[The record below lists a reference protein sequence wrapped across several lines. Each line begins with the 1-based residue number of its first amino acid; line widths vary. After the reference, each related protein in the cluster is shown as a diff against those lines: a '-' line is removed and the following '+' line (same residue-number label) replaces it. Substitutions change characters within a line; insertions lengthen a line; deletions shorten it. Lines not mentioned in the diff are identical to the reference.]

1 LLRVAGAR
9 KPQWLGLVDTARGGV
24 AVILVVVAI
33 DVVRELLVAQHGL
46 ATHKG
51 LGRLVLVLE
60 RIHKV
65 GVDGRRLIFE
75 PLFASMVDDMSRE
88 IRSEP
93 DRSIASMQQICMYLA
108 SLLCLLLVLLEWRL
122 LLLLLGTERIELATD
137 DLYSSTIDDDRIS
150 NHPTSC
156 RVQRAAAREFV
167 VHARTLEDDGANDEA
182 SKPQGIVGAASS
194 SPSTGL
200 SLSPRGPDMAG
211 VRSSGGECACE
222 DEQANERMNE

>member
-1 LLRVAGAR
+1 
-9 KPQWLGLVDTARGGV
+9 
-24 AVILVVVAI
+24 
-33 DVVRELLVAQHGL
+33 
-46 ATHKG
+46 
-51 LGRLVLVLE
+51 
-60 RIHKV
+60 
-65 GVDGRRLIFE
+65 
-75 PLFASMVDDMSRE
+75 M
-88 IRSEP
+88 
-93 DRSIASMQQICMYLA
+93 
-108 SLLCLLLVLLEWRL
+108 LLEWRL

-137 DLYSSTIDDDRIS
+137 DLYSRMMTTMTTIESAIIQ
-150 NHPTSC
+150 P
-156 RVQRAAAREFV
+156 RAECSEQREFV